1 MSGQI
6 VELAGQLAGESSYA
20 YSEAIKT
27 LRTNIQF
34 CGSNVRKIM
43 FTSALPDE
51 GKSQIAV
58 VTAVSL
64 AQIGK
69 KVLLIDA
76 DIRKSVLASRYQM
89 KKEVGGLSQYLSGQK
104 KLEDVINRTDVENF
118 DIIFAGPYSPNP
130 AELLE
135 EDLFGELINY
145 GAEQY
150 DYVILDTP
158 PMGAVIDGAIVAT
171 KCDGAVMVIESGS
184 ISYHLEQKVKDQLDK
199 SGCRILGV
207 VLNKVRPDE
216 DPHGKYYGKYGK
228 YGKYGRYGKYYGKY
242 GRYGEGDNS
251 QSDDG
256 KQARRERLE
265 SKLRK
270 SKTLL
275 PDELS

>member
-1 MSGQI
+1 
-6 VELAGQLAGESSYA
+6 
-20 YSEAIKT
+20 
-27 LRTNIQF
+27 
-34 CGSNVRKIM
+34 
-43 FTSALPDE
+43 
-51 GKSQIAV
+51 
-58 VTAVSL
+58 
-64 AQIGK
+64 
-69 KVLLIDA
+69 
-76 DIRKSVLASRYQM
+76 M
-89 KKEVGGLSQYLSGQK
+89 KKDVGGLSQYLSGQK

-150 DYVILDTP
+150 DYVIFDTP

-171 KCDGAVMVIESGS
+171 NCDGAVMVIESGS

-256 KQARRERLE
+256 KAG
-265 SKLRK
+265 KK
-270 SKTLL
+270 GKTGK
-275 PDELS
+275 

>member
-20 YSEAIKT
+20 YREAIKT

-89 KKEVGGLSQYLSGQK
+89 KKDVGGLSQYLSGQK

-150 DYVILDTP
+150 DYVIFDTP

-171 KCDGAVMVIESGS
+171 NCDGAVMVIESGS
-184 ISYHLEQKVKDQLDK
+184 ISYHLEQTVKDQLDK

-256 KQARRERLE
+256 KAG
-265 SKLRK
+265 KK
-270 SKTLL
+270 GKTGK
-275 PDELS
+275 